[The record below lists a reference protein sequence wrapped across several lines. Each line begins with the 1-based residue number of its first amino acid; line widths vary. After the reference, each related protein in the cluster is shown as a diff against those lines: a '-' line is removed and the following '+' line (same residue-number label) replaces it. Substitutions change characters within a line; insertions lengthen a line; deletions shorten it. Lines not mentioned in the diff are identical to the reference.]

1 MPIVT
6 VTTPAADRR
15 LCSTGALK
23 TELGIDADDTLFDAW
38 LEAEALSA
46 SDLVAAA
53 CGVRGDDA
61 GDAPPTF
68 REEIAIV
75 TFSVDEAGGAEAL
88 FLPWRRP
95 ARVSVVSVSGSTL
108 DPASYRAMSKA
119 GLIERLS
126 AAGCVV
132 PWRRSAAAV
141 TISSGWALGK
151 VPTELQD
158 AVKRLVRLRWE
169 SRDRDLAVKAEET
182 DGTGRTE
189 YWVGSMGAGG
199 SALPADVL
207 AALRAGGFVDC
218 IR

>member
-6 VTTPAADRR
+6 VTTSASDRR
-15 LCSTGALK
+15 LCSIAALK
-23 TELGIDADDTLFDAW
+23 AELGIDDAETVFDPW

-53 CGVRGDDA
+53 CGVVGDDN

-68 REEIAIV
+68 REEVASI
-75 TFSVDEAGGAEAL
+75 TFGVDEADGAEAL

-95 ARVSVVSVSGSTL
+95 ARVTAVSLGGDAL
-108 DPASYRAMSKA
+108 DASAYRAMGRA
-119 GLIERLS
+119 GLLERLS
-126 AAGCVV
+126 AAGCVI
-132 PWRRSAAAV
+132 PWRRATAV
-141 TISSGWALGK
+141 ITISSGWSADK
-151 VPTELQD
+151 VPTELQE

-169 SRDRDLAVKAEET
+169 AKDRDLAVKAEET

-189 YWVGSMGAGG
+189 YWVGGMGAGG
-199 SALPADVL
+199 SSLPAEVL
-207 AALRAGGFVDC
+207 AALKAGGFVDC

>member
-1 MPIVT
+1 MSIVT
-6 VTTPAADRR
+6 VAIPAPDRR
-15 LCSTGALK
+15 LCSTAALK
-23 TELGIDADDTLFDAW
+23 IELGIGDDDTLFDAW
-38 LEAEALSA
+38 LEAEVLSA

-53 CGVRGDDA
+53 CGVRGDDD
-61 GDAPPTF
+61 GDVPPTF
-68 REEIAIV
+68 REEVAII
-75 TFSVDEAGGAEAL
+75 TFSFDEAGAADAL
-88 FLPWRRP
+88 FLPWRWP
-95 ARVSVVSVSGSTL
+95 ARVTAVSVGGETL
-108 DPASYRAMSKA
+108 APSSYRAMGRA

-132 PWRRSAAAV
+132 PWRRAAAVV
-141 TISSGWALGK
+141 TISSGWALDK

-169 SRDRDLAVKAEET
+169 SKDRELAVKAEET

-189 YWVGSMGAGG
+189 YWVGGMGAGG

-207 AALRAGGFVDC
+207 AALKAGGFADC